1 MDKYSWYSF
10 WETLDDPLHRYTEGD
25 WLRFYAKEL
34 TLYFPEQFSRVLE
47 FGCGNGELYAIL
59 KSLFPSYIG
68 IDFSPAMLRAFKQ
81 QENAPPLIQAD
92 ITRLPLLHNNEF
104 DLIFSRNVCQYM
116 DTEML
121 RLHLQQ
127 VRQLLTRNGVYLIA
141 NIPDKQLRTFYY
153 MNMLRGDKKAI
164 VWYKSIR
171 KRLAIWLSRHG
182 IDGIGAWYSRYELC
196 ELAAMYGLNCRA
208 FSSASYEYRFHAVL
222 KKYE

>member
-1 MDKYSWYSF
+1 MNKYSWYNF
-10 WETLDDPLHRYTEGD
+10 WETLDDPLHRHTEGN

-34 TLYFPEQFSRVLE
+34 TLYFPEQISSVLE

-68 IDFSPAMLRAFKQ
+68 IDFSPTMLRAFKQ

-92 ITRLPLLHNNEF
+92 ITRLPLLHNNKF
-104 DLIFSRNVCQYM
+104 DLIFSNGVCQYM

-127 VRQLLTRNGVYLIA
+127 VHHLLTHKGVYLIA
-141 NIPDKQLRTFYY
+141 NIPDKQLKTFYY
-153 MNMLRGDKKAI
+153 TNMLRGDKKTI
-164 VWYKSIR
+164 IWYKNIW
-171 KRLAIWLSRHG
+171 KRTTKWFNRN
-182 IDGIGAWYSRYELC
+182 DGMGTWYSRYKLC
-196 ELAAMYGLNCRA
+196 KLATMYGLSCHT